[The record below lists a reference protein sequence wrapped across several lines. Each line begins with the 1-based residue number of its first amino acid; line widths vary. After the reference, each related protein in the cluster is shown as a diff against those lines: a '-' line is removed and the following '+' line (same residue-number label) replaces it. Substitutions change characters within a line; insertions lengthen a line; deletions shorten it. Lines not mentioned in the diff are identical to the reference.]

1 MEGRKVTAMKS
12 NTWVFTLLMIMFV
25 GIISTSA
32 VAADPV
38 VLDDDLKEIEARFNA
53 ELEKMRI
60 QFRDELQLAQR
71 GPREEL
77 KLARARI
84 HELETAES
92 THSKL
97 KMLVSFW
104 LSSRSRLPEPLPIQ
118 FTSLVATWEL
128 PSSRSG
134 RIRPVNWRSRPPAR

>member
-1 MEGRKVTAMKS
+1 MKS

-84 HELETAES
+84 HELETENA
-92 THSKL
+92 
-97 KMLVSFW
+97 
-104 LSSRSRLPEPLPIQ
+104 
-118 FTSLVATWEL
+118 
-128 PSSRSG
+128 
-134 RIRPVNWRSRPPAR
+134 